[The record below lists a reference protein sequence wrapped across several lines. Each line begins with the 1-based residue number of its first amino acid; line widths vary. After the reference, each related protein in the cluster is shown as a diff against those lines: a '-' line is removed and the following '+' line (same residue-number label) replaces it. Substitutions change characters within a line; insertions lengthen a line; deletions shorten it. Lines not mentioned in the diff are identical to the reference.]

1 LKSYQ
6 VHIYTDGAAKGNP
19 GNGGYGVVMELVGTN
34 YKKEFYEGFRLTT
47 NNRMELLAVIVGLE
61 KLKNHNMTVLVISD
75 SKYVVDAVEKKWVF
89 GWEKKNFTGKKN
101 PDLWIRFLKVYRK
114 HQVDFK
120 WIKGHNNHPQNERC
134 DELAVY
140 ASGLP
145 NLSVD
150 EFYESMDNG
159 QLTIDNNQY
168 FLSFYQN
175 PNYQLSIVNYQLIIT
190 FAPLI

>member
-1 LKSYQ
+1 LIHQ

-19 GNGGYGVVMELVGTN
+19 GKGGYGVVMELVGSN
-34 YKKEFYEGFRLTT
+34 YKKEFYEGFRYTT
-47 NNRMELLAVIVGLE
+47 NNRMELLAVIAGLE
-61 KLKNHNMTVLVISD
+61 KITKPNMKVLVISD

-89 GWEKKNFTGKKN
+89 GWEKKGFKDKKN
-101 PDLWIRFLKVYRK
+101 PDLWMRFLKIYRQ

-134 DELAVY
+134 DELAVM

-150 EFYESMDNG
+150 AFYEKEE
-159 QLTIDNNQY
+159 QKL
-168 FLSFYQN
+168 L
-175 PNYQLSIVNYQLIIT
+175 
-190 FAPLI
+190 

>member
-1 LKSYQ
+1 MTHQ

-19 GNGGYGVVMELVGTN
+19 GNGGYGVVMELVGTS
-34 YKKEFYEGFRLTT
+34 YQKEFYEGFRYTT

-61 KLKNHNMTVLVISD
+61 KITKPNMNVLVISD

-89 GWEKKNFTGKKN
+89 GWEKKGFKDKKN
-101 PDLWIRFLKVYRK
+101 PDLWMRFLKIYRQ

-134 DELAVY
+134 DELAVM

-150 EFYESMDNG
+150 AFYEKEEDK
-159 QLTIDNNQY
+159 L
-168 FLSFYQN
+168 F
-175 PNYQLSIVNYQLIIT
+175 
-190 FAPLI
+190 

>member
-1 LKSYQ
+1 MTHQ

-19 GNGGYGVVMELVGTN
+19 GNGGYGVVMELVGTS
-34 YKKEFYEGFRLTT
+34 YQKEFYEGFRYTT

-61 KLKNHNMTVLVISD
+61 KITKPNMKVLVISD

-89 GWEKKNFTGKKN
+89 GWEKKGFKDKKN
-101 PDLWIRFLKVYRK
+101 PDLWMRFLKIYRQ
-114 HQVDFK
+114 HQIDFK

-134 DELAVY
+134 DELAVM

-150 EFYESMDNG
+150 AFYEKEEDK
-159 QLTIDNNQY
+159 L
-168 FLSFYQN
+168 F
-175 PNYQLSIVNYQLIIT
+175 
-190 FAPLI
+190 

>member
-1 LKSYQ
+1 MTHQ

-19 GNGGYGVVMELVGTN
+19 GNGGYGVVMELVGTT
-34 YKKEFYEGFRLTT
+34 YKKEFYEGFRYTT

-61 KLKNHNMTVLVISD
+61 KITKPNMKVLVVSD
-75 SKYVVDAVEKKWVF
+75 SKYVVDAIEKKWVF
-89 GWEKKNFTGKKN
+89 GWEKKGFKDKKN
-101 PDLWIRFLKVYRK
+101 PDLWMRFLKIYRQ

-134 DELAVY
+134 DELAVM

-150 EFYESMDNG
+150 AFYEKEEDK
-159 QLTIDNNQY
+159 L
-168 FLSFYQN
+168 F
-175 PNYQLSIVNYQLIIT
+175 
-190 FAPLI
+190 

>member
-1 LKSYQ
+1 MSHQ

-19 GNGGYGVVMELVGTN
+19 GNGGYGVVMELVGTT
-34 YKKEFYEGFRLTT
+34 YKKEFYEGFRYTT

-61 KLKNHNMTVLVISD
+61 KITKPNMKVLVVSD

-89 GWEKKNFTGKKN
+89 GWEKKGFKDKKN
-101 PDLWIRFLKVYRK
+101 PDLWMRFLKIYRQ

-134 DELAVY
+134 DELAVM

-145 NLSVD
+145 NLSID
-150 EFYESMDNG
+150 AFYEKEE
-159 QLTIDNNQY
+159 QKL
-168 FLSFYQN
+168 L
-175 PNYQLSIVNYQLIIT
+175 
-190 FAPLI
+190 